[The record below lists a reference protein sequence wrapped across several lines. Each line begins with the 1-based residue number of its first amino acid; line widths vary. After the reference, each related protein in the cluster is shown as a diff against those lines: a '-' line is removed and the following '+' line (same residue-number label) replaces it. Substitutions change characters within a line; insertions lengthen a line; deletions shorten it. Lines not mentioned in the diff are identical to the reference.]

1 MIKHNFLGP
10 INYNNKK
17 IPETLFYKTLRSDEE
32 YGKPFEHYIAFN
44 KKGKITGIIDGA
56 METIHPLV
64 GSPFFPGFKKFKSFY
79 VYYLRSHEHNFG
91 NNLLDFVQKISK
103 QNGGKGRFHLIASD
117 CYNPQKPPHIFY
129 RKYGMDSL
137 YTEIIRDIDKYIK
150 GKIKLEDLDLID
162 TPMYFIPKE
171 SKPKP
176 NNNIKIQ
183 NIIKKIIS
191 TIKKF

>member
-32 YGKPFEHYIAFN
+32 YGKPFEHFIAFN

-79 VYYLRSHEHNFG
+79 VYYIRSHEHNFG
-91 NNLLDFVQKISK
+91 NSLLNFVQKISK
-103 QNGGKGRFHLIASD
+103 KNGGKGRFHLIASD

-171 SKPKP
+171 SKQK
-176 NNNIKIQ
+176 Q
-183 NIIKKIIS
+183 NIIKKITS
-191 TIKKF
+191 KIKKF

>member
-32 YGKPFEHYIAFN
+32 HGKPFEHYIAFN

-91 NNLLDFVQKISK
+91 NKLLDFVQNVSK
-103 QNGGKGRFHLIASD
+103 KNGGEGRFHLIASD
-117 CYNPQKPPHIFY
+117 AYNPKKPPHIFY
-129 RKYGMDSL
+129 RKYGMNSL
-137 YTEIIRDIDKYIK
+137 YTDIIKNIDRHIK
-150 GKIKLEDLDLID
+150 GKLSLEDID
-162 TPMYFIPKE
+162 TIDIPMYFIPEEINKQK
-171 SKPKP
+171 SNTKYLPKII
-176 NNNIKIQ
+176 NKIIS
-183 NIIKKIIS
+183 IIKK
-191 TIKKF
+191 